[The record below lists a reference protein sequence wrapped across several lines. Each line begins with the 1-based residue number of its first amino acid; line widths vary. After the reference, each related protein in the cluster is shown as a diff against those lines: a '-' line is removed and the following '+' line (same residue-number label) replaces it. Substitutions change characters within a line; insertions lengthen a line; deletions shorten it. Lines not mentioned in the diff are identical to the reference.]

1 MTSSPSPIIEQKA
14 RLRKLVSIE
23 RSSLQEDARI
33 QKAEIICQRAIK
45 HLQLGTG
52 LELQKDYVLYAY
64 IPFRTELDVMPI
76 VEWCWQNGIRV
87 AAPRVLPL
95 LRELE
100 FHYIKG
106 YEDLQPQPP
115 WGIYEPSVNTPIV
128 DYKLH
133 RGYML
138 VPGVAFDLNRARLG
152 YGGGYYDKFL
162 QTMDGQDVNIFK
174 LALAMDLQIVH
185 EVPCEPHDFAV
196 DLIIT
201 ETRDI

>member
-1 MTSSPSPIIEQKA
+1 MTSSSSPIIEQKA

-23 RSSLQEDARI
+23 RSSLQEDLRI
-33 QKAEIICQRAIK
+33 QKDEIICQRAIE
-45 HLQLGTG
+45 HLQL
-52 LELQKDYVLYAY
+52 EMNFEMQRDYVLYAY
-64 IPFRTELDVMPI
+64 IPFRTELNVMPI
-76 VEWCWQNGIRV
+76 VEWCWQNEIRV

-95 LRELE
+95 LKELE

-115 WGIYEPSVNTPIV
+115 WGIHEPSVNTPIV
-128 DYKLH
+128 DYHLH
-133 RGYML
+133 PGYML

-162 QTMDGQDVNIFK
+162 QTMDEQNVKIYK

-185 EVPCEPHDFAV
+185 EVPCELHDLAV

-201 ETRDI
+201 ETRVI